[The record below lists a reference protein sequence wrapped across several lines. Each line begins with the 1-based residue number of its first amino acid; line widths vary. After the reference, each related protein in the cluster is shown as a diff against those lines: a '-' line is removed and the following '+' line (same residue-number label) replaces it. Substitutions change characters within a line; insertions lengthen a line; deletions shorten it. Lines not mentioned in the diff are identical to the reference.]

1 MAYWLQCGFYIVPS
15 IEKQAFLSKKQAFL
29 RVFLTQRCIVVP
41 YNSIHNICITYCN
54 GWHIYKMESLR
65 GGLYMDKRYQVFV
78 SSTFEDLQEERREV
92 MQALLEL
99 DCIPAGMELF
109 PASSEDQ
116 WSLIKRVIN
125 DCDYYLLII
134 AGRYGSINNKGISYT
149 QMEFEY
155 ALSIGKPIVAFL
167 HKNPDKIESGKTEK
181 TAKGKKLLE
190 EFRNM
195 AKKNIVRFWETPV
208 ELGSI
213 VSRSMVS
220 LIKNFPSEGW
230 VKLGSVVDEKSIK
243 EIARLQNENNSLKE
257 QLNALKIQI
266 PAGTEK
272 LEQGDDIFLVDFYLN
287 SWSTSKQV
295 LMNEK
300 LTWNEIFGIVAPHLI
315 GECSE
320 FDMESALEEF
330 IKKKISLNKKD
341 SQFYC
346 NITKESF
353 GKIKVQL
360 KALGLIRLSE
370 KKHAGA
376 NKIFWTLSPYG
387 DHVMTQLL
395 ARPKNNL

>member
-1 MAYWLQCGFYIVPS
+1 MVTLKGV
-15 IEKQAFLSKKQAFL
+15 
-29 RVFLTQRCIVVP
+29 
-41 YNSIHNICITYCN
+41 
-54 GWHIYKMESLR
+54 
-65 GGLYMDKRYQVFV
+65 LYMDKRYQVFV

-99 DCIPAGMELF
+99 DCIPSGMELF

-134 AGRYGSINNKGISYT
+134 AGRYGSINDKGISYT

-181 TAKGKKLLE
+181 TTKGKKLLE

-230 VKLGSVVDEKSIK
+230 VKSGNVVDEKSIK
-243 EIARLQNENNSLKE
+243 EISRLQNENSRLQNENNSLKE

-287 SWSTSKQV
+287 TWSDNKQI
-295 LMNEK
+295 LTNEK

-320 FDMESALEEF
+320 FDMKSALEEF
-330 IKKKISLNKKD
+330 INKRISLNKKY
-341 SQFYC
+341 SKSYC

-370 KKHAGA
+370 KKHSGA

-387 DHVMTQLL
+387 DYVMTQLL
-395 ARPKNNL
+395 AKQKNSI